1 MAVGVSGRHG
11 NHAVWH
17 VEGETEHVLAHAL
30 NQRQNGTEWIAL
42 GQISP
47 QRAAIYK
54 NVEVLD
60 AFSWKYMLRAELVF
74 DFNEHYMQHI

>member
-1 MAVGVSGRHG
+1 MAAGASGRNG
-11 NHAVWH
+11 SHAAWRA
-17 VEGETEHVLAHAL
+17 EGEIGHVLAHAL
-30 NQRQNGTEWIAL
+30 IQRQNIMERVAL

-60 AFSWKYMLRAELVF
+60 VFIWKYF
-74 DFNEHYMQHI
+74 P